1 LGSVILTTVQ
11 HGVGQPLVERQQN
24 INLFRFTGTV
34 LPDKLHNGVAGCGHG
49 FQVSGKGES
58 LGDDLALL
66 RLRRSVQGIS
76 SSATRS
82 SPAVRSQF
90 LGFARFRPPAG
101 AYRNGRSRG
110 PYAGWSGP
118 PTGGRIPTGSG
129 LSSAYRAA
137 APSNVAPP
145 EAPDR
150 QHRSPRRRSGPARG
164 TVPTEPSPC
173 TVKPPPPGRERSC
186 RNSGG

>member
-34 LPDKLHNGVAGCGHG
+34 LPDKLHDGVAGCGHG

-58 LGDDLALL
+58 FGDDLALL

-101 AYRNGRSRG
+101 AHRNGRPRG

-118 PTGGRIPTGSG
+118 PAGGRIPTDSA
-129 LSSAYRAA
+129 LSSAYCVPV
-137 APSNVAPP
+137 PSNVAPP
-145 EAPDR
+145 EAPAR
-150 QHRSPRRRSGPARG
+150 QHQLPRRRSDLALG
-164 TVPTEPSPC
+164 TVPSAPSP
-173 TVKPPPPGRERSC
+173 
-186 RNSGG
+186 